1 MRKLRVLSLCDGIAG
16 GRVALDKADISVAS
30 YHASEI
36 EKNAIYIAN
45 YNYPDIIQIGDMR
58 AVDGNVYK
66 GKVDLFIGGTPCQD
80 ISVAKANRQGLKGSK
95 SSLFYEYVRIMHEC
109 EPRYFLLENNYS
121 MSSEVKDEITRC
133 MGVQPICINSNLV
146 SAQARRRYYWTNI
159 PNVTQPENMG
169 IKLQDILESG
179 YADREKGLCIARRYA
194 GFVGSQSYLC
204 RRYFGKSFGQAV
216 FTSKEDRDT
225 IRLKWQE
232 NPYFE
237 DDELPHKMIRPMSC
251 LECERLQTLPDRY
264 TACISSNIARKE
276 AIGNGWTIDVIAHIF
291 KNLKEVDEFKD

>member
-1 MRKLRVLSLCDGIAG
+1 MRKLRVFSTFDGISGGQIALERAG
-16 GRVALDKADISVAS
+16 IPVEI
-30 YHASEI
+30 YYASEI
-36 EKNAIYIAN
+36 NKDAIAVTQH
-45 YNYPDIIQIGDMR
+45 NYPNTIQLGDITKL
-58 AVDGNVYK
+58 DGKPYK
-66 GKVDLFIGGTPCQD
+66 GKIDLFIGGSSCQSLS
-80 ISVAKANRQGLKGSK
+80 IAQANRKEFKGESG
-95 SSLFYEYVRIMHEC
+95 LFYEYVRLLKEI
-109 EPRYFLLENNYS
+109 EPKYFLLENVYS
-121 MSSEVKDEITRC
+121 MSDEAREEITRH
-133 MGVQPICINSNLV
+133 MGVQPIMINSQLV
-146 SAQARRRYYWTNI
+146 SSQNRRRYYWTNI

-251 LECERLQTLPDRY
+251 LECERLQTLPPGY

-276 AIGNGWTIDVIAHIF
+276 AIGNGWTINVIAHIF